1 MVISVLSSQDIEFF
15 KDNPSPVY
23 SFVDDVTKMVDIA
36 PLKAKKRPCNEVQEG
51 VKVKCCDYNFEPS
64 VNHLKYMSSPY
75 DCESK
80 YPYPTAMPCCLHVMS
95 RFIKSNWFWVCR
107 VRGRP
112 LLIYSSREFS
122 ELFIQKY

>member
-80 YPYPTAMPCCLHVMS
+80 YPYPT
-95 RFIKSNWFWVCR
+95 I
-107 VRGRP
+107 
-112 LLIYSSREFS
+112 LLGLAACTSCHALLKATGFGCAG
-122 ELFIQKY
+122 

>member
-36 PLKAKKRPCNEVQEG
+36 PPKAKKRPCNEVQEG

-64 VNHLKYMSSPY
+64 VNHLRYMTMNPSIL
-75 DCESK
+75 
-80 YPYPTAMPCCLHVMS
+80 T
-95 RFIKSNWFWVCR
+95 
-107 VRGRP
+107 P
-112 LLIYSSREFS
+112 LTC
-122 ELFIQKY
+122 

>member
-64 VNHLKYMSSPY
+64 VNHLKYMSPPWLWIQVSLPH
-75 DCESK
+75 CK
-80 YPYPTAMPCCLHVMS
+80 A
-95 RFIKSNWFWVCR
+95 
-107 VRGRP
+107 
-112 LLIYSSREFS
+112 LLPARYVT
-122 ELFIQKY
+122 LY